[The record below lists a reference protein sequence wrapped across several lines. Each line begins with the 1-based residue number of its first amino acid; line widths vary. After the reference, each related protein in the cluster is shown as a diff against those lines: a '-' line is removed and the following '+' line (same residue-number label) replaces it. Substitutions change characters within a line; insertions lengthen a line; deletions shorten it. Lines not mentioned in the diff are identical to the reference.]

1 MPDRYYP
8 LLLLL
13 LLLMS
18 QLLMLSLLLLLL
30 LSLKLDLYFV
40 DFQLNIELLQCVGQ
54 CLVYLVL
61 QWVLASLHCWA
72 DGAAEV
78 VGRRRQTINWSAFIY
93 IFGLNKLFLSVC
105 HFKGYVMFIISCQPN
120 YHVNPQRINLQMQPL
135 FSLMYL

>member
-8 LLLLL
+8 LLLLLL

-40 DFQLNIELLQCVGQ
+40 DFQLNVELLQYVGQ

-61 QWVLASLHCWA
+61 QWVLASLHC
-72 DGAAEV
+72 
-78 VGRRRQTINWSAFIY
+78 
-93 IFGLNKLFLSVC
+93 
-105 HFKGYVMFIISCQPN
+105 
-120 YHVNPQRINLQMQPL
+120 
-135 FSLMYL
+135 

>member
-40 DFQLNIELLQCVGQ
+40 DFQLNIEQVNFAYYSQAKRETCSAQNLTKQLQ
-54 CLVYLVL
+54 
-61 QWVLASLHCWA
+61 
-72 DGAAEV
+72 
-78 VGRRRQTINWSAFIY
+78 
-93 IFGLNKLFLSVC
+93 
-105 HFKGYVMFIISCQPN
+105 
-120 YHVNPQRINLQMQPL
+120 QR
-135 FSLMYL
+135 SESS